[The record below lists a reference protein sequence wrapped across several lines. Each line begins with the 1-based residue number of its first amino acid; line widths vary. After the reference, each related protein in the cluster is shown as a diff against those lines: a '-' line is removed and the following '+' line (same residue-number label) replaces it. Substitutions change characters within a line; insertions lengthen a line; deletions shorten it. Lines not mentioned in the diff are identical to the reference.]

1 MIELEV
7 NCLQRARP
15 EARHHEIT
23 HLGHRGFACRIPVEL
38 AILQIRGGLNLYYTL
53 DPATLA
59 RVYIGLRR
67 EAGKCPYLQ
76 AHVGDRW
83 TGHLLALPECRAG
96 YRVIREGAALDTRQ
110 AVRFLAPR

>member
-7 NCLQRARP
+7 NCIQRARP
-15 EARHHEIT
+15 EATHHGIT

-38 AILQIRGGLNLYYTL
+38 VILQLRGGLNAYYTL

-59 RVYIGLRR
+59 RVYLGVRR

-76 AHVGDRW
+76 AQVGDLW
-83 TGHLLALPECRAG
+83 TDHLLALPECRPN
-96 YRVIREGAALDTRQ
+96 YRVIREGVALDSRQ
-110 AVRFLAPR
+110 AVRFLVPR